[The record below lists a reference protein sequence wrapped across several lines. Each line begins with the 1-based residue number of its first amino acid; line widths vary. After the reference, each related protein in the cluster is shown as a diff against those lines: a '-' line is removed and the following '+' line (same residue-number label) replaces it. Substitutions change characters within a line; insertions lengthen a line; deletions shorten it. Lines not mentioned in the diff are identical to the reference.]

1 MQSNNPPVHD
11 GAAGGAAMA
20 VPDVT
25 IAEQVACVDRELGM
39 RNRVYPRWVKAGKL
53 TQTAAD
59 LEISRMTAVRWTL
72 RRAQIEL
79 TDREPGQLFSGEV
92 YGPAKVRADERAKV
106 LAAVL
111 HVAGQDTVYRVVAHL
126 QKVHG
131 S

>member
-79 TDREPGQLFSGEV
+79 TDREPGQLFSGAV
-92 YGPAKVRADERAKV
+92 YGPAKVRADERARILGALAPMVHTDV
-106 LAAVL
+106 LLRLEAKLA
-111 HVAGQDTVYRVVAHL
+111 
-126 QKVHG
+126 KP